1 MFSTLT
7 WVALSVSNFFNFYD
21 NKDYYLDK
29 EKPNY
34 QAQVERQYKLE
45 HKKAHK
51 SEPLKKDNKG
61 MVVAY
66 K

>member
-1 MFSTLT
+1 MFSSLS
-7 WVALSVSNFFNFYD
+7 WVAFSISTFFNFYD

-34 QAQVERQYKLE
+34 QAGIEKEY
-45 HKKAHK
+45 KKAHK
-51 SEPLKKDNKG
+51 SEPLKKDNKE
-61 MVVAY
+61 MIIAY

>member
-1 MFSTLT
+1 MFSSLT

-21 NKDYYLDK
+21 NKDYYFDK

-34 QAQVERQYKLE
+34 QEKIEKEY
-45 HKKAHK
+45 KKAHK